1 MMEYCIFKRTVHMEV
16 SGRFDRL
23 AECGILVPS
32 WCRHTSDGLGH
43 LIGNWELKPLPIDFF
58 LDGRVFFRHVDWL
71 IKTFHI
77 HGAIRIYKKNQR
89 DKTADEKDTAIE
101 RSRNR
106 LRLSGIDNPDT
117 EREQQTVTDNQ

>member
-23 AECGILVPS
+23 AECGILVPP

-43 LIGNWELKPLPIDFF
+43 LIGNGELKPLPIDF
-58 LDGRVFFRHVDWL
+58 LLYGRVFFRNVDRF

-77 HGAIRIYKKNQR
+77 HGAIRINKERQR

-101 RSRNR
+101 RTWYRF
-106 LRLSGIDNPDT
+106 RLSGINNPDT